1 VTAAAPANDP
11 FGIDDILDTEDIA
24 EIGASVAED
33 DEDTVEGEAGEAT
46 LPPPLRRSVLL
57 DEMPEE
63 QFLKVVEATRGLLD
77 RRFAVAK
84 RLVDVAS
91 KDVNVNPFLM
101 LAMAPAYNIYS
112 PYEVAEYAQNAK
124 LPHGDSTAF
133 GKFVEVNI
141 FSIFG
146 SKEPDEKHD
155 VATKAMFSPIDADL
169 TVEGTR
175 YFLSYKSGPWTMNQS
190 HASEMRH
197 RFPEIKELTGC
208 DVIIGIFYG
217 RRDRL
222 NNKPALVRRNTGPY
236 VHTLVGQELWEF
248 VTGVKD
254 AHLWVFKAIRVAQR
268 EFAIAHGGKTF
279 FEHLI
284 EARLK
289 LAESF
294 RDAFKLVGA
303 EDDMWEQIFKG
314 SF

>member
-1 VTAAAPANDP
+1 MSALA
-11 FGIDDILDTEDIA
+11 TEDEFLEPDSTPDGA
-24 EIGASVAED
+24 EIP
-33 DEDTVEGEAGEAT
+33 
-46 LPPPLRRSVLL
+46 LPPPLRRATLL
-57 DEMPEE
+57 DEMPED
-63 QFLKVVEATRGLLD
+63 QFDRLVAATRGLLD
-77 RRFAVAK
+77 RRFAVAR

-133 GKFVEVNI
+133 GKFVERDI

-146 SKEPDEKHD
+146 SVEPPEKSAPD
-155 VATKAMFSPIDADL
+155 TKALFSPIDAHL

-175 YFLSYKSGPWTMNQS
+175 YLLTYKSGPWTMNQS
-190 HASEMRH
+190 HAQEMVY
-197 RFPEIKELTGC
+197 RFPDIHETTGC
-208 DVIIGIFYG
+208 DIIIGIFYG

-222 NNKPALVRRNTGPY
+222 NNKPALVRRGTGPY

-254 AHLWVFKAIRVAQR
+254 AHLCVFKAIRVAQR
-268 EFAIAHGGKTF
+268 QFALDHGGKTY
-279 FEHLI
+279 FEHLV

-294 RDAFKLVGA
+294 RNAFGLVGA